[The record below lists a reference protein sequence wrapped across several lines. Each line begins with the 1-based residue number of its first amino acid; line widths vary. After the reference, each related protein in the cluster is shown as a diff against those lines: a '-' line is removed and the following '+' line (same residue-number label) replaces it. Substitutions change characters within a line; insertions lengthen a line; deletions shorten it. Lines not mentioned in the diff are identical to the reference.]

1 MTRRRFF
8 RYPTG
13 RRGPGTGRGND
24 ADVIQGGSEN
34 LADVDQDGAEMTPT
48 QSVQAKASADV
59 DQDGRDNDA

>member
-1 MTRRRFF
+1 
-8 RYPTG
+8 
-13 RRGPGTGRGND
+13 
-24 ADVIQGGSEN
+24 VIQGGSEN